1 MNRQFRMSLKALR
14 QPWLI
19 LGLWFLAMTLIN
31 LWWLSDNQRR
41 MAVQDSY
48 SYLRLLWV
56 FDSSLDG
63 GQPLAIR
70 DLSVGGRPPLYQLL
84 TVPFLRVFGRSESS
98 ALLVNVLFLG
108 ILIASTYALG
118 KRLGARRTGILAVFL
133 VTTYPPALHLA
144 RSFTP
149 YYAMFCW
156 SPLSCW
162 AILNLCKKPSAG
174 AMWSML
180 STLAIGLL
188 IHPTYA
194 YIFFVPALAAV
205 VYVTFFRTGE
215 KPPSSASTRG
225 TQLWSAVRDPIVS
238 RGLLPGVFV
247 CALPVVGWYLA
258 DANPL
263 LDLSRW
269 LRSLEKVELAD
280 SAIITFGG
288 GDVSPTWL
296 WYFLTS
302 PRVLSIPLAVLGA
315 LGILHAIYDRQRATS
330 LLLGT
335 AAVAFVLLGVQ
346 PTLAW
351 SRGASV
357 LVIVGAL
364 TAHWIVSIKTGT
376 IRVALIAASVTVG
389 LFNYAHV
396 TTGFRGTP
404 LAIAKLMGSRDGA
417 ENIPRTLVLGAA
429 PPMPRELPVDSVI
442 ELIREDMEQQGTRKG
457 RLLLALPWGRPFIEF
472 YLEDQVSALNLTSV
486 QQPLLRP
493 VYRVWYLLDSNYIL
507 FSTSRRAGKQAE
519 KHQYVLATSRF
530 LEDPPESFQRS
541 HELLRVAGS
550 PALRLWKRARPLSV
564 REAIESYEAIS
575 LADEYKRDDFYLA
588 LLADAYLAEGD
599 ARNARKIARQVS
611 DWSPI
616 PVQRLDH
623 LRPALENLLED

>member
-1 MNRQFRMSLKALR
+1 MSLKALR

-63 GQPLAIR
+63 VQPLAVR

-84 TVPFLRVFGRSESS
+84 TVPFLRIFGRSESS

-133 VTTYPPALHLA
+133 VTTYPPAVHLA

-162 AILNLCKKPSAG
+162 AILNLCKKPSVG

-188 IHPTYA
+188 IHPIYA
-194 YIFFVPALAAV
+194 YIFSAPGLAAT
-205 VYVTFFRTGE
+205 VYVTFFRTGA
-215 KPPSSASTRG
+215 KLPISASALGTRLLS
-225 TQLWSAVRDPIVS
+225 TVRDPIVS
-238 RGLLPGVFV
+238 RGLLPGLFV
-247 CALPVVGWYLA
+247 CAIPVVGWYLA

-263 LDLSRW
+263 LDLALW
-269 LRSLEKVELAD
+269 LRSPEKAELAG

-296 WYFLTS
+296 WYLLTS
-302 PRVLSIPLAVLGA
+302 PQVLSIPLAVLGA
-315 LGILHAIYDRQRATS
+315 LGILYAIYDRQSATS

-335 AAVAFVLLGVQ
+335 AAVAFVLLGLQ

-364 TAHWIVSIKTGT
+364 SAHWIVSIKTGA
-376 IRVALIAASVTVG
+376 IRVAMIGASVTVG

-396 TTGFRGTP
+396 TWGFQGTP
-404 LAIAKLMGSRDGA
+404 LAIAKLMGSRDAA
-417 ENIPRTLVLGAA
+417 EDVSRTLALGAA
-429 PPMPRELPVDSVI
+429 PPKPRRLPVDSVI
-442 ELIREDMEQQGTRKG
+442 DLIREDMEQAGTLEG
-457 RLLLALPWGRPFIEF
+457 RVLLALPWGRPFIEF
-472 YLEDQVSALNLTSV
+472 YLEDQVSDLSLTSFK
-486 QQPLLRP
+486 QPLLRRG
-493 VYRVWYLLDSNYIL
+493 YRVSYLLDCNYIL
-507 FSTSRRAGKQAE
+507 FSTRRQEG
-519 KHQYVLATSRF
+519 KHQYVRATSRF
-530 LEDPPESFQRS
+530 MEDPPESFQRS

-550 PALRLWKRARPLSV
+550 PSLRLWKRARPLSV
-564 REAIESYEAIS
+564 REAIEVYEAIS
-575 LADEYKRDDFYLA
+575 LADEYKKDDLYLA
-588 LLADAYLAEGD
+588 LLADTYLAEGD
-599 ARNARKIARQVS
+599 ARNARKMARQVS
-611 DWSPI
+611 DWSKI
-616 PVQRLDH
+616 AILERLDH
-623 LRPALENLLED
+623 LRPALEKIIED